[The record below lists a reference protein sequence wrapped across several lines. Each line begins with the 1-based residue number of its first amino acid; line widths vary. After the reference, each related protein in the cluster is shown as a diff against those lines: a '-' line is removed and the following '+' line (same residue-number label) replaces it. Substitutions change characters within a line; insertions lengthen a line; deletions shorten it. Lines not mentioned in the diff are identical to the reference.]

1 MTALTEPPVG
11 GTNPRKMSVTSEEMS
26 HPSAATADPSGSCVS
41 TADVVALV
49 GRSGVVRAR
58 DLVAA
63 GASRSRIYRLAE
75 RGDLI
80 RVGRGL
86 YAVESPTPPGE
97 ASYVEVVR
105 RAPSA
110 VICLLSALA
119 FHGLTT
125 QAPSKTWIAI
135 GPKAW
140 RPQITWP
147 PVRVVRFSGPA
158 LSDGVEE
165 HARGGVTIR
174 VYSAAKTVA
183 DCFKYRNKVG
193 LDVAIEAL
201 RDALR
206 KRQATVDEL
215 SRYARVCRV
224 ANVMRPYL
232 EATL

>member
-1 MTALTEPPVG
+1 
-11 GTNPRKMSVTSEEMS
+11 MS
-26 HPSAATADPSGSCVS
+26 HPGTATHPSRPPRSV
-41 TADVVALV
+41 ADVVALV
-49 GRSGVVRAR
+49 GRAGVVRAR

-63 GASRSRIYRLAE
+63 GVSRSRIYRLVE
-75 RGDLI
+75 RGDLV

-86 YAVESPTPPGE
+86 YATESPTAPGE
-97 ASYVEVVR
+97 GSYLEIAR

-119 FHGLTT
+119 FHELTT
-125 QAPSKTWIAI
+125 QAPSETWIAI

-147 PVRVVRFSGPA
+147 PVRVVRFSGAA
-158 LSDGVEE
+158 LSEGVEE
-165 HARGGVTIR
+165 HARGGAIVR

-201 RDALR
+201 RDVLR
-206 KRQATVDEL
+206 ERRATPDEL
-215 SRYARVCRV
+215 WGFARVCRV
-224 ANVMRPYL
+224 ANIMRPYL